1 MKNESVLKKEFSEKE
16 VQRLRNVI
24 SGNAKERTLQ
34 GVGYSKTQD
43 FHQEGDVW
51 TENGRQWTIKDGI
64 KQNITKLDKAKE
76 AVMPLFCPSC
86 SRIMNKNVDKDIY
99 THFRHCFDCHVDF
112 EHELKKKGLWETYTN
127 QLHNTIVDDTIN
139 GFKEWMENL
148 FTESNQGFVSEQG
161 EVQKWTGGINKELAD
176 KSLAETIAYLESLKK

>member
-16 VQRLRNVI
+16 VQRLRNVVQ
-24 SGNAKERTLQ
+24 GKAGDRTLS
-34 GVGYSKTQD
+34 GIGYTKIKE
-43 FHQEGDVW
+43 FYEEGDVW

-99 THFRHCFDCHVDF
+99 NHFRHCFDCHVDF

>member
-1 MKNESVLKKEFSEKE
+1 MSKDTVLKKEFNEKE
-16 VQRLRNVI
+16 VQRLRNIVQ
-24 SGNAKERTLQ
+24 GKAGERTLN
-34 GVGYSKTQD
+34 GVGYTKSKE
-43 FHQEGDVW
+43 FYEEGDIW

-64 KQNITKLDKAKE
+64 RQNITKLDKAKE

-86 SRIMNKNVDKDIY
+86 KKIMNKSIDKDIY

-139 GFKEWMENL
+139 GFKEWMENML
-148 FTESNQGFVSEQG
+148 TESNQGFVSEQG

>member
-1 MKNESVLKKEFSEKE
+1 MSKENVLKKQFAEKD
-16 VQRLRNVI
+16 VQRLRNIVQ
-24 SGNAKERTLQ
+24 GKAGERTLS
-34 GVGYSKTQD
+34 GVGYNKTQE
-43 FHQEGDVW
+43 FHTEGDTW

-86 SRIMNKNVDKDIY
+86 KKIMNKGIDKDIY

-112 EHELKKKGLWETYTN
+112 EHELKRKGLWEEYTN
-127 QLHNTIVDDTIN
+127 QLHNNIIDDTIK
-139 GFKEWMENL
+139 GYKEWVENL